1 MKPQVKLFVLLIFGF
16 LAILV
21 SGCVPCP
28 TTYVVTKTEDTND
41 GYCRSWDCSLR
52 EAVLNAN
59 HCSGAQS
66 IDLPPG
72 GIHLDHSRDR

>member
-1 MKPQVKLFVLLIFGF
+1 MKPQAKLLVLLLLGA

-21 SGCVPCP
+21 SACVPCP

-41 GYCRSWDCSLR
+41 GFCRSWDCSLR

-59 HCSGAQS
+59 TCPGPQS
-66 IDLPPG
+66 IEIPPG
-72 GIHLDHSRDR
+72 GYTLTIPGIN